1 MRDVI
6 IDSCPHRMR
15 ASVDDEC
22 ADATLDD
29 AGHWYVL
36 VLVAFSTNKTNKQQ
50 LPEEATI
57 STVY

>member
-1 MRDVI
+1 
-6 IDSCPHRMR
+6 MR